1 MYRLPK
7 KGPTQKQLL
16 GVQIVPVL
24 VQKLY

>member
-1 MYRLPK
+1 MYRLSK